1 MKKVNY
7 ILANGAKFHH
17 FSIAKILHQRK
28 QLSKIICG
36 YPWFKLKNEKIPR
49 RLVGSHGIFQILRY
63 PILNKKYFNKISK
76 ILDTLNSQ
84 YIDKQICNFLKKKMM
99 LMF

>member
-49 RLVGSHGIFQILRY
+49 RLVDLMEFSNF
-63 PILNKKYFNKISK
+63 KISYFKQK
-76 ILDTLNSQ
+76 I
-84 YIDKQICNFLKKKMM
+84 F
-99 LMF
+99 